1 MNISNINEL
10 EELGQDLRSATIV
23 LARQANDNGKRST
36 LDEVITE
43 FGFDRE
49 SLEAELELEIE

>member
-1 MNISNINEL
+1 MNNPRINKL
-10 EELGQDLRSATIV
+10 EELGQDLRSAAIV

-43 FGFDRE
+43 LGFDRE
-49 SLEAELELEIE
+49 SLEAELEIE

>member
-1 MNISNINEL
+1 MNIPNINEL
-10 EELGQDLRSATIV
+10 EELGQDLRSVAIL

-49 SLEAELELEIE
+49 SLEADLEIE

>member
-1 MNISNINEL
+1 MNIPNINEL
-10 EELGQDLRSATIV
+10 EELGQDLRSVAIL

-49 SLEAELELEIE
+49 SLEAEFEIE

>member
-1 MNISNINEL
+1 MNIPNINEL
-10 EELGQDLRSATIV
+10 EELGQDLRSVAIL

-49 SLEAELELEIE
+49 SLEAELEIE